1 MMRLAFMATRT
12 LATFM
17 AIAILLSIF
26 ARAQSRTNVTL
37 QMPHS
42 YNPLKPYVPDKVP
55 APALANSS
63 RIDHLVRDGKLY
75 LTLKDAIALALENNL
90 DLAIARYNIPIADTD
105 LLRTKAGGFF
115 RGVNTG
121 VVQGTPGGGVGG
133 YGAGAPGAGAGGTT
147 GGAGGAGAG
156 ASGLVQSTHWARAR
170 RSRLTIRP
178 SMRILASSIRPRLSR
193 TSASTAFRLYSSIQR
208 RSMLVI
214 RRLSRQA
221 PR

>member
-1 MMRLAFMATRT
+1 MIRIALLAGRMAASS
-12 LATFM
+12 L
-17 AIAILLSIF
+17 AIACLFPLLAGAQ
-26 ARAQSRTNVTL
+26 ARTDFTL

-42 YNPLKPYVPDKVP
+42 YNPLNPYTPDKVP

-63 RIDHLVRDGKLY
+63 RIDQLVRDGKLY
-75 LTLKDAIALALENNL
+75 LTLKDAIALALEHNL

-147 GGAGGAGAG
+147 GGAGGGGAG
-156 ASGLVQSTHWARAR
+156 ASG
-170 RSRLTIRP
+170 
-178 SMRILASSIRPRLSR
+178 
-193 TSASTAFRLYSSIQR
+193 
-208 RSMLVI
+208 
-214 RRLSRQA
+214 
-221 PR
+221 